1 MITELN
7 AASFK
12 SAVVEAATPV
22 LVDFYADW
30 CGPCQ
35 TQIPMLERLAETV
48 GARAK
53 VVKVNVDRSPEL
65 AELFHVRAM
74 PTLILFSGGKIANRF
89 TGLTPNQVL
98 AAAIIAELKD

>member
-12 SAVVEAATPV
+12 SAVVEAPTPV

-35 TQIPMLERLAETV
+35 TQTPMLDRLSETV
-48 GARAK
+48 GSR
-53 VVKVNVDRSPEL
+53 VKMFKINVDRSPEL
-65 AELFHVRAM
+65 ADLFHVRSM
-74 PTLILFSGGKIANRF
+74 PTLLLFSEGKIVNRF
-89 TGLTPNQVL
+89 TGLTPNQIL
-98 AAAIIAELKD
+98 AAAIIAVLKD